1 MLIDIHVHSKE
12 HSLDA
17 QLPAR
22 DIVRSAI
29 DAGLDGVVFTDHGYR
44 WPDAEMT
51 ELRETFPAFLILSGA
66 ELMFDSI
73 HMLVFNG
80 LQGDLP
86 VFSDPSALTRC
97 AESRGGITVVAHAFS
112 RHYRVGS
119 LDILKSGAQ
128 GIEVFNARRASC
140 EMRNVLSARE
150 LGLAE
155 LAGSDE
161 HGPDRGLIGRAATFF
176 PEPVADSS
184 DIVRQIRERKT
195 RAWRRV

>member
-1 MLIDIHVHSKE
+1 MLIDIHVHTKE
-12 HSLDA
+12 HSKDA
-17 QLPAR
+17 RLCAQ

-29 DAGLDGVVFTDHGYR
+29 DAGLDGVVFTDHAYR
-44 WPDAEMT
+44 WTDAELAA
-51 ELRETFPAFLILSGA
+51 LRESLPPFLILSGA
-66 ELMFDSI
+66 ELIFDSI

-86 VFSDPSALTRC
+86 RFTDPSALTRC

-128 GIEVFNARRASC
+128 GIEVYNARRASY
-140 EMRNVLSARE
+140 EIRNVLTARE

-161 HGPDRGLIGRAATFF
+161 HGPAHGSIGRAATFF
-176 PEPVADSS
+176 PEPVSDSS